1 MKKIAFALSIL
12 FSGIISAQ
20 QDFTLHQLT
29 NTHQSTYVNVTN
41 RPKAKISFGIPMLGG
56 YYMNMGNSGFTYN
69 DIITV
74 RQDDSL
80 EINMDNVI
88 SVLKAKNYI
97 TTNFQ
102 LDYITAGFYLMKKH
116 YITFNVTEK
125 INSRFTYPKDLIVLL
140 WEGNGKSL
148 LGQRANFDGIGY
160 DFMHYREYA
169 VGYNIELNDK
179 WTVGGRLK
187 YLKGITNIY
196 TKTSNLG
203 MTTDE
208 TTFDLTFDG
217 EIELNT
223 SGVNELADTNYTFDF
238 NNYMFKRNNSGF
250 GIDLGASYQFSEKL
264 KLFVDVIDLGF
275 IKWKYDVKNF
285 TKDTINFSFTGVDIK
300 DFLGTQDT
308 TASQISQ
315 TLADSINN
323 IIKLDENGTSYKT
336 PLYTQFYLGAEYALN
351 KKITLS
357 GMGHFEFIHGRFR
370 PSMTV
375 GARFKLTNFF
385 TAVANYSAYNNSY
398 LNFGVGLAANLGP
411 IQWYFASN
419 NVVGAIA
426 PYLTKNAHFR
436 TGINIILGR
445 EKKQIATQSQ
455 IE

>member
-1 MKKIAFALSIL
+1 
-12 FSGIISAQ
+12 
-20 QDFTLHQLT
+20 
-29 NTHQSTYVNVTN
+29 
-41 RPKAKISFGIPMLGG
+41 MLDC
-56 YYMNMGNSGFTYN
+56 S
-69 DIITV
+69 
-74 RQDDSL
+74 S
-80 EINMDNVI
+80 
-88 SVLKAKNYI
+88 
-97 TTNFQ
+97 
-102 LDYITAGFYLMKKH
+102 
-116 YITFNVTEK
+116 
-125 INSRFTYPKDLIVLL
+125 
-140 WEGNGKSL
+140 
-148 LGQRANFDGIGY
+148 
-160 DFMHYREYA
+160 
-169 VGYNIELNDK
+169 
-179 WTVGGRLK
+179 
-187 YLKGITNIY
+187 
-196 TKTSNLG
+196 
-203 MTTDE
+203 
-208 TTFDLTFDG
+208 
-217 EIELNT
+217 
-223 SGVNELADTNYTFDF
+223 
-238 NNYMFKRNNSGF
+238 
-250 GIDLGASYQFSEKL
+250 
-264 KLFVDVIDLGF
+264 FVDIIDLGF

-375 GARFKLTNFF
+375 GARFKLTHFF

-419 NVVGAIA
+419 NVVGAFA
-426 PYLTKNAHFR
+426 PYLTKNAQFR